1 MSRNRDKLRSAARV
15 KAHEDFAAGVINY
28 QQWKDTR
35 QLTWYH
41 DRYRDLLS
49 VAGVLDNTLLKELGE
64 THSSFRKVL
73 CTEVQENTLYNLVY
87 KGNSITVPG
96 VSPRGLAIIRI
107 RVYFSGGLKETA
119 ELVDNKA
126 PLLKTPVS
134 KKEADKIIA
143 DLAEQEIQLEAIEVS
158 AENPFLTSQEYGC

>member
-1 MSRNRDKLRSAARV
+1 MSHNRDKLRSAARV

-28 QQWKDTR
+28 QQWKD
-35 QLTWYH
+35 
-41 DRYRDLLS
+41 
-49 VAGVLDNTLLKELGE
+49 
-64 THSSFRKVL
+64 
-73 CTEVQENTLYNLVY
+73 
-87 KGNSITVPG
+87 
-96 VSPRGLAIIRI
+96 
-107 RVYFSGGLKETA
+107 TA

-158 AENPFLTSQEYGC
+158 AENPFLASQEYGC

>member
-1 MSRNRDKLRSAARV
+1 MSHNRDKLRSAARV
-15 KAHEDFAAGVINY
+15 KAHEDFAAGVINF

-41 DRYRDLLS
+41 DRYRGLLS

-64 THSSFRKVL
+64 THSYFRKVL

-87 KGNSITVPG
+87 RGNSIPVYEF
-96 VSPRGLAIIRI
+96 SPRGLAIIRI